1 MEQLLFEV
9 RVTNRTITVAVA
21 ISVALAH
28 AIAQFAAWS
37 VHPGNTA
44 NGVGWTLPWQVL
56 SLPLFALM
64 PHASAQAG
72 FGLLSLANS
81 LLWGVAAG
89 LLASR
94 LANRLANKRGASPS
108 AA

>member
-1 MEQLLFEV
+1 M
-9 RVTNRTITVAVA
+9 TNRTITV
-21 ISVALAH
+21 SVAVSVAVAH

-44 NGVGWTLPWQVL
+44 TGFGWTLPWQVL
-56 SLPLFALM
+56 SLPLFALI
-64 PHASAQAG
+64 PRALAEAG
-72 FGLLSLANS
+72 FILVSLANS
-81 LLWGVAAG
+81 LLWGAAAA

-94 LANRLANKRGASPS
+94 LASKRNASPS